1 MTLPN
6 AVASLN
12 ADWQQPITAFLQ
24 YLQYERGYSKNTL
37 VSYQRQLQ
45 QVALSIT
52 EHAEQTKPL
61 SEANQ
66 LNWLTLEQRH
76 LKSHINTLR
85 LTGIKPR
92 SIALKVAALRSF
104 FTFLQAQKLRQDN
117 PALYLTLPKAARD
130 LPKNL
135 AVDQVNH
142 LLNFDSSDD
151 ILASRDKA
159 ILELFYSSGLRL
171 EELVNINITDID
183 WQQKLL
189 RVKGKGNK
197 QRDVPVG
204 SVALNAIQH
213 WLSMRPAFCQLLPEA
228 DKLALFVSK
237 QQKRI
242 SARHVRQRV
251 QLWAKQQGL
260 NQHLHPHMLR
270 HSFASHMLESS
281 QDLRAVQELLG
292 HANLSTTQVYTHL
305 DFTHLAKVYDS
316 AHPRARKK

>member
-1 MTLPN
+1 MTQPN
-6 AVASLN
+6 SATDLN
-12 ADWQQPITAFLQ
+12 VDWQQPIDDFLH

-37 VSYQRQLQ
+37 ASYHRQLQ
-45 QVALSIT
+45 QVAISTLNNP
-52 EHAEQTKPL
+52 EYA
-61 SEANQ
+61 Q
-66 LNWLTLEQRH
+66 LNWLTLEQQH
-76 LKSHINTLR
+76 LKQHINSLR
-85 LTGIKPR
+85 LSGIKPR
-92 SIALKVAALRSF
+92 TIALKVAALRSF
-104 FTFLQAQKLRQDN
+104 FNLLQAQQLRADN
-117 PALYLTLPKAARD
+117 PAQYLTVPKAARD

-135 AVDQVNH
+135 AVDQINH

-171 EELVNINITDID
+171 DELVNINITDID
-183 WQQKLL
+183 WQQKLI
-189 RVKGKGNK
+189 RVLGKGNK
-197 QRDVPVG
+197 QRIVPVG
-204 SVALNAIQH
+204 TVALTAIQH
-213 WLSMRPAFCQLLPEA
+213 WLSLRPAFSQLLPEH

-237 QQKRI
+237 QHKRI

-251 QLWAKQQGL
+251 QLWASQQGL

-316 AHPRARKK
+316 AHPRAKKKS

>member
-1 MTLPN
+1 MTQPN
-6 AVASLN
+6 SVTKLN
-12 ADWQQPITAFLQ
+12 ADWQQPIDAFLH

-37 VSYQRQLQ
+37 SSYQRQLEQ
-45 QVALSIT
+45 TALSII
-52 EHAEQTKPL
+52 EYAKQQANSGQYHWLNLEQ
-61 SEANQ
+61 NQ
-66 LNWLTLEQRH
+66 LKQ
-76 LKSHINTLR
+76 HINTLR
-85 LTGIKPR
+85 LQAVKPR
-92 SIALKVAALRSF
+92 TIALKVAALRSF
-104 FTFLQAQKLRQDN
+104 FGFMQKQHLRQDN
-117 PALYLTLPKAARD
+117 PAQYLTVPKAARD

-142 LLNFDSSDD
+142 LLSFDSSDD

-171 EELVNINITDID
+171 EELVNLNINDID

-189 RVKGKGNK
+189 RVSGKGNK
-197 QRDVPVG
+197 QRIVPVG
-204 SVALNAIQH
+204 SVALTAIKH
-213 WLSMRPAFCQLLPEA
+213 WLNMRPAFCQQLAEA
-228 DKLALFVSK
+228 DQLALFVSK
-237 QQKRI
+237 QHKRI
-242 SARHVRQRV
+242 STRQVRQRV
-251 QLWAKQQGL
+251 QLWAKKQGL
-260 NQHLHPHMLR
+260 SQHLHPHMLR